1 MSLLLVGLLMSAI
14 LALSAIALSAWD
26 GDGFSNA

>member
-1 MSLLLVGLLMSAI
+1 MSLLVLGLFLSAI
-14 LALSAIALSAWD
+14 LALSAIALSADD